1 MNGSKQ
7 KLATKSPCL
16 PVGMCSSHAVHME
29 FQLLQLSGRK
39 TVKIYRL
46 VEIDWKLGT
55 QQPLTRGIL
64 LVRRLTELGGSATP
78 ASSKLLVSQNKNYL
92 VNKLAFLKG
101 PNFFDISWHTNAKN
115 VLELHSDGVRFAA
128 SVVRSYAPINSRL
141 WSFEDWIGKFPPP
154 RTKMVFICPTP
165 SSDFSV
171 KCSS

>member
-16 PVGMCSSHAVHME
+16 QVGMCSSHAVHME

-39 TVKIYRL
+39 TVKICRS

-115 VLELHSDGVRFAA
+115 VLGLHSDGFRFAA
-128 SVVRSYAPINSRL
+128 SVLRSYAPINSRL
-141 WSFEDWIGKFPPP
+141 WSFEDLIGKFPPP
-154 RTKMVFICPTP
+154 RTKMVFICLTP

-171 KCSS
+171 KCPS